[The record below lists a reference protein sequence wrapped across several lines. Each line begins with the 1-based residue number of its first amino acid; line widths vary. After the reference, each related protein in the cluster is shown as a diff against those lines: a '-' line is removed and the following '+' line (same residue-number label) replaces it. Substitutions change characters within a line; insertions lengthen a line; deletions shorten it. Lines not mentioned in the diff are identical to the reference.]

1 MYWLFCIL
9 EVLRNISYSILWFTN
24 NFRGVYVCVCVCV
37 CVMFAALSILLV
49 MRKEMLRHFMRSV
62 AFHVLLHEIK
72 GVELDF

>member
-1 MYWLFCIL
+1 M
-9 EVLRNISYSILWFTN
+9 
-24 NFRGVYVCVCVCV
+24 YVCVCVCV

>member
-24 NFRGVYVCVCVCV
+24 NSRGVCVCV